1 MIILKWFS
9 KVKIKKGTRISIVD
23 MDGAVLKGVLLKTF
37 RSNDEWIIINTDDS
51 EWTKF
56 NMLFV
61 KKISVSCIK

>member
-9 KVKIKKGTRISIVD
+9 KVKIKKGIRISIVD
-23 MDGAVLKGVLLKTF
+23 TDGAVLKGELLKTF

-56 NMLFV
+56 NMLYV
-61 KKISVSCIK
+61 KKISVCIK

>member
-1 MIILKWFS
+1 
-9 KVKIKKGTRISIVD
+9 VKIKKGTRISIVD